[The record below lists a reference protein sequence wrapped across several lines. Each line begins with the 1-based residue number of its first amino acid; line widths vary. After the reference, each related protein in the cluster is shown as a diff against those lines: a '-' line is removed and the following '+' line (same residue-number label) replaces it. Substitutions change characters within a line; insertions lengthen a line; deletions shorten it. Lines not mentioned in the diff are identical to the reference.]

1 MNPQK
6 KKVLSYA
13 AAGMAGV
20 SILAGTLSY
29 FTDREATDATIQ
41 TSGMDK
47 PAVEITATPDPSILP
62 DDPTLSPFEDPTPD
76 DPSDDLTNWWEYLNT
91 KATANFNP
99 GDKMTLSFD
108 MVNNGELAVDV
119 RETFIVSSSEP
130 FSSAPEFRLFSSYEQ
145 DANGSHIGEEIV
157 VQEERI
163 DDTHYKYT
171 IAPYILNSEDEEVD
185 GQSGTELAREYYLV
199 FDGSSANDFQGAVCS
214 IDYVAE
220 AKQHSLD
227 GNNDWVK
234 AATAHVTVGDQSLNV
249 VPDAAE

>member
-1 MNPQK
+1 MSTNK

-29 FTDREATDATIQ
+29 FTDRETTDATIK
-41 TSGMDK
+41 TSGSDK
-47 PAVEITATPDPSILP
+47 PAVEIITSPDTSVLP
-62 DDPTLSPFEDPTPD
+62 DDPSLPPFEDPTPD

-99 GDKMTLSFD
+99 GDKMTLTFD
-108 MVNNGELAVDV
+108 MVNSGEMALDV
-119 RETFIVSSSEP
+119 RETFIVSSTEP
-130 FSSAPEFRLFSSYEQ
+130 FSSAPEFRLFTSYEQ
-145 DANGSHIGEEIV
+145 DGNGSHIGEEVV

-171 IAPYILNSEDEEVD
+171 IAPYILNSETEAVD
-185 GQSGTELAREYYLV
+185 GQADTELNRKYYLV
-199 FDGSSANDFQGAVCS
+199 FDGTAGNDFQGAVCTV
-214 IDYVAE
+214 DYVAE

-227 GNNDWVK
+227 GNNDWIE
-234 AATAHVTVGDQSLNV
+234 AATAQLTVGGQALNV
-249 VPDAAE
+249 VPDAQ